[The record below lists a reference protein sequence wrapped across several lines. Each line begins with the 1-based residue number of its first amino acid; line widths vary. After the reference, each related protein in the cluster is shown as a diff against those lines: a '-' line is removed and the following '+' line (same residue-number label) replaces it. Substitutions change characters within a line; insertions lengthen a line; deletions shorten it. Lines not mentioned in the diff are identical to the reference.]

1 MRRSQL
7 VAVVMLVGVA
17 IGWGAIPLIVREDIP
32 ASQLVAVRVW
42 LGGAALLAVL
52 GLRDGLHVPTTHRGR
67 LLAVGVLRAAHWA
80 AFFLAIKATTVAVA
94 LAVLYLGPIGAAVV
108 APVLVG
114 DPSPRRALI
123 GIALAFSG
131 VVLVVQPWSDRG
143 DVTLEGVAWAALS
156 ALLIA
161 AVMLV
166 AKPAADAH
174 GGLVVATA
182 ELVVA
187 AIVLTP
193 WAVSAAT
200 QSFDSWPQFVILGVG
215 LTGLAGA
222 LYWTAMGRL
231 SVATVGVLMH
241 LEPASATVWAMLVL
255 GEQPGALAWVGIAA
269 VIAGGMM
276 AVSGVRGEEATYAAT
291 PA

>member
-1 MRRSQL
+1 ML
-7 VAVVMLVGVA
+7 VAVA

-32 ASQLVAVRVW
+32 ASQLVAARVW
-42 LGGAALLAVL
+42 LGGAALLGVL
-52 GLRDGLHVPTTHRGR
+52 ALRDGLRMPTTHRGR
-67 LLAVGVLRAAHWA
+67 LLAVGVLRAVHWA
-80 AFFLAIKATTVAVA
+80 AFFLALKATTVAVA
-94 LAVLYLGPIGAAVV
+94 LAVLYLGPIAAAVV

-123 GIALAFSG
+123 GIAFAFTG
-131 VVLVVQPWSDRG
+131 VVLVVQPWNDRG
-143 DVTLEGVAWAALS
+143 DVTLEGVAWAAVS
-156 ALLIA
+156 AVLIA

-187 AIVLTP
+187 SIVLTP
-193 WAVSAAT
+193 WAVVAAT
-200 QSFDSWPQFVILGVG
+200 ESLGSWPQFLILGVG
-215 LTGLAGA
+215 LTGLAGV

-241 LEPASATVWAMLVL
+241 LEPASATVWAMVVL
-255 GEQPGALAWVGIAA
+255 NEQPGALAWVGIAA
-269 VIAGGMM
+269 VIAGGIM
-276 AVSGVRGEEATYAAT
+276 AVSGVRGEEATYAAA